1 MATTTVRL
9 GRVLVQELEMDPY
22 LSIDMARF
30 PVLAAVPGEGEQPA
44 VVTGTLSI
52 VPDTN
57 WWCYLLCKP
66 HNVATDS
73 VTVHLCNM
81 ATNAV

>member
-1 MATTTVRL
+1 MRL

-44 VVTGTLSI
+44 AVTGTNCGAIYYASRI
-52 VPDTN
+52 TWPQ
-57 WWCYLLCKP
+57 
-66 HNVATDS
+66 
-73 VTVHLCNM
+73 TV
-81 ATNAV
+81 